1 VIPEQC
7 HPALFDRWQVLVT
20 PVTDDEDRYLSYLVR
35 PGAGCSER
43 TAQVGKHLAGLDSQV
58 TGTDEVAV
66 LVFRFLAGDENQ
78 PASGRNNNLG
88 VCQGS
93 GQVLWVDAFECHWG
107 GLR

>member
-1 VIPEQC
+1 MSTEQC
-7 HPALFDRWQVLVT
+7 HPTLFDRWQALVT
-20 PVTDDEDRYLSYLVR
+20 PVTDDEDRYLGYLVR

-66 LVFRFLAGDENQ
+66 LVFRFLAGHEDQ
-78 PASGRNNNLG
+78 PASSRNNNLG
-88 VCQGS
+88 VCRGS
-93 GQVLWVDAFECHWG
+93 GQVLWVDAFECHCG

>member
-7 HPALFDRWQVLVT
+7 HPALFDGWQALVT

-35 PGAGCSER
+35 PGVGCSER
-43 TAQVGKHLAGLDSQV
+43 TAQVGKHLAGPDSQV

-78 PASGRNNNLG
+78 PASGGNNNLG
-88 VCQGS
+88 VCQES
-93 GQVLWVDAFECHWG
+93 GQVLW
-107 GLR
+107 